1 MATYRVVID
10 RVAAK
15 ALAGLDTTIR
25 VRLAAAIDELAQEPR
40 PPGPKKL
47 RGTASDWRIRV
58 GDYRIIYTITDGTL
72 TVLVVRV
79 AHRREVYR

>member
-40 PPGPKKL
+40 PPGSKKL

-58 GDYRIIYTITDGTL
+58 GDYRIIYTVTDGTL